1 MKEDHVTALRTA
13 KPRGRPFSEDSAA
26 LMGRKGGLRAAENR
40 ETQLATA
47 REVLYAAAPVVAE
60 RLANVAVGGDSVS
73 PTDLQAMSSV
83 LDRTVGKVPTEVRI
97 GLADQTMQVL
107 DMLELEG

>member
-1 MKEDHVTALRTA
+1 M
-13 KPRGRPFSEDSAA
+13 RGNWRRLARCSTRPP
-26 LMGRKGGLRAAENR
+26 
-40 ETQLATA
+40 
-47 REVLYAAAPVVAE
+47 PVVAQ
-60 RLANVAVGGDSVS
+60 RLANVAVGVDSVS
-73 PTDLQAMSSV
+73 TTDLQAMSSV